1 MYGKLRLS
9 IETKAV
15 VLIKW
20 KSGLILEV
28 EQMQYDPKQSIKI
41 PIDTLTVGMF
51 VTAIED
57 SKRVNLANAGRVPTK
72 QAIGQLIKNGV
83 KFAWVDQ
90 SLSVKG
96 SVFKP
101 VSIEVVAEEESSNL
115 KPIKR
120 KKMSRFSQQKKA
132 SKIIRDAKGLA
143 QKILNQTFEGKA
155 IHVDELDGWA
165 DDLIESV
172 LIDSDALHCVSALR
186 SKDEYLLEHS
196 VNVATLLVSFGKHLD
211 LPKDTLKQMAIGG
224 IIHDVGK
231 IKVDDKVLH
240 KPARLTPDEFEHMKM
255 HQVYAGEIIT
265 TVTGLSDISR
275 DVCLMHHE
283 KLDGTGYP
291 NGLTAEQIPIH
302 GRMSCIVDI
311 YDALTADRCYK
322 KGMSSAEAFK
332 ILLSL
337 TPFHLDRELVY
348 KFINCIG
355 VYPVGALVELSDGRV
370 GIVWTSNTAE
380 PLKPEVKCFYSR
392 KYKRFIDV
400 AFVDTK
406 SSNAK
411 IEKAIAPTSL
421 EVDPKPFFDI

>member
-1 MYGKLRLS
+1 
-9 IETKAV
+9 
-15 VLIKW
+15 
-20 KSGLILEV
+20 
-28 EQMQYDPKQSIKI
+28 MQYDPKQSIKI

-101 VSIEVVAEEESSNL
+101 VSIEVVAEEVSSNL

>member
-1 MYGKLRLS
+1 
-9 IETKAV
+9 
-15 VLIKW
+15 
-20 KSGLILEV
+20 
-28 EQMQYDPKQSIKI
+28 MQYDPKQSIKI

-101 VSIEVVAEEESSNL
+101 VSIEVVAEEESSSL

-255 HQVYAGEIIT
+255 HQVYASEIIT